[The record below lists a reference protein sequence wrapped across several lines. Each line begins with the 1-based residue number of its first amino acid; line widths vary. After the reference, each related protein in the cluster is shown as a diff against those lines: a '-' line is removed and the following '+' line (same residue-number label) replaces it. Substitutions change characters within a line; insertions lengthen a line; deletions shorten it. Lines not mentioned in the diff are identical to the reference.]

1 MNNCEKEQE
10 NIIDTKMNTLD
21 TITSLEVAEM
31 METEHYKIIRKLE
44 GSKDRKGIIQIL
56 TETQMG
62 VSDYFIP
69 STYRDSTGKENKCYR
84 ITRLGCDFLANKF
97 TGEKGILF
105 TARYVKRFHEMEEAL
120 KPKLPQTYLE
130 ALKALVASEEEKQQL
145 LLENKQLRPMADD
158 WKTFMDTKGTYSV
171 LDIAHAMNVG
181 RNTLFEMLR
190 NVKICFLNERKE
202 NIPYE
207 KPVHK
212 DKFTTCIVHKNGMPC
227 TQMRVYPK
235 GISYI
240 TKKLREKGYIDGDK
254 EQYILS
260 YFTNLNDHCTESLS
274 GNQ

>member
-130 ALKALVASEEEKQQL
+130 ALKALVASEEERQQL

-260 YFTNLNDHCTESLS
+260 YFTNLNDHCTECVAV
-274 GNQ
+274 

>member
-145 LLENKQLRPMADD
+145 LLENKQLKPMADD

-212 DKFTTCIVHKNGMPC
+212 GKFTTCIVHKNGMPC

-254 EQYILS
+254 EQHVLS
-260 YFTNLNDHCTESLS
+260 YFTNLNKHCTECVAV
-274 GNQ
+274 